1 MPDLT
6 PQFAPPVQELP
17 YSFFPL
23 PRNPAREKLQLFLNS
38 SSCSSDM
45 SLINQIP
52 FSKGTQLPC
61 KSGSEHRLTTTC
73 LSAITA
79 PLHPLLP
86 HTVFGP
92 LRALQVLQT
101 NRHEP
106 MQTSASSAAFVS
118 PNCLVP
124 CEDYSFRIGPERP
137 TPGQGKEAHVPCG
150 VAFTG
155 RTLQNTPNMCS
166 HNEE

>member
-45 SLINQIP
+45 SLINQIT

-86 HTVFGP
+86 HAVFGP

-106 MQTSASSAAFVS
+106 MQTSASLAAFVS
-118 PNCLVP
+118 PNCLYLV
-124 CEDYSFRIGPERP
+124 RIIHSELGQKGPLL
-137 TPGQGKEAHVPCG
+137 GKEKKHMSHV
-150 VAFTG
+150 
-155 RTLQNTPNMCS
+155 
-166 HNEE
+166 E